1 MPEGDSLVR
10 LAHRLRPVMEGSP
23 LNRTEFRVPKLAAL
37 DLQDWI
43 VNEVTSTGKYLSMS
57 VNAPANTG
65 LAHPK
70 LVVLSHLGMDGSWQ
84 VDTRPSHQTRCI
96 LTVENHQ
103 VLGFSLATLDV
114 VPPNIAHERLAFLG
128 PDILDP
134 GWHDPDTADAL
145 RSQILNNFHQAT
157 DQPIATALLDQRLV
171 AGIGNIY
178 RCEVL
183 LLAGISP
190 YRLLSELTAEQL
202 AGLITLSHE
211 LMALNVPPVA
221 EAQTR
226 RSTVDVRPDAR
237 APFGVRIADATERA
251 RAHADRRRRR
261 GNPPVYWVY
270 GRQRAGCLRCGHR
283 IRTDALGTGPTTERN
298 VAWCPNCQRG

>member
-10 LAHRLRPVMEGSP
+10 LAHRLRPVMEG
-23 LNRTEFRVPKLAAL
+23 RTLRHTDFRVPRLAAL
-37 DLQDWI
+37 NLQDWI
-43 VNEVTSTGKYLSMS
+43 VNDVTTTGKYLSMS
-57 VNAPANTG
+57 VQAPDHAPVDRPE
-65 LAHPK
+65 LI
-70 LVVLSHLGMDGSWQ
+70 VLSHLGMDGSWQ
-84 VDTRPSHQTRCI
+84 IDAQPSHQTRCI
-96 LTVENHQ
+96 FTLDDHQ
-103 VLGFSLATLDV
+103 VLGFSLATPEVIPSD
-114 VPPNIAHERLAFLG
+114 IAHDKLAYLG
-128 PDILDP
+128 PDILDR
-134 GWHDPDTADAL
+134 GWNDPNTADAL
-145 RSQILNNFHQAT
+145 RSQVIRNFRQAA

-183 LLAGISP
+183 LLARISP
-190 YRLLSELTAEQL
+190 YRTISELTDEQL
-202 AGLITLSHE
+202 AGLIALCHDLMTL
-211 LMALNVPPVA
+211 NIPPVA
-221 EAQTR
+221 EEQSR
-226 RSTVDVRPDAR
+226 RSTVDVRPDPS

>member
-1 MPEGDSLVR
+1 
-10 LAHRLRPVMEGSP
+10 
-23 LNRTEFRVPKLAAL
+23 VPKLATL

-70 LVVLSHLGMDGSWQ
+70 LVVLSHLGMDGSWE
-84 VDTRPSHQTRCI
+84 VDTRPSHRTRCI

-128 PDILDP
+128 PDILSP

-157 DQPIATALLDQRLV
+157 NQPIATALLDQRLV
-171 AGIGNIY
+171 ADAVEMFHFELLMLSGIM
-178 RCEVL
+178 
-183 LLAGISP
+183 P
-190 YRLLSELTAEQL
+190 YLMHSELTSEK
-202 AGLITLSHE
+202 
-211 LMALNVPPVA
+211 
-221 EAQTR
+221 
-226 RSTVDVRPDAR
+226 
-237 APFGVRIADATERA
+237 
-251 RAHADRRRRR
+251 
-261 GNPPVYWVY
+261 
-270 GRQRAGCLRCGHR
+270 
-283 IRTDALGTGPTTERN
+283 
-298 VAWCPNCQRG
+298 